1 MTTYEDMLYRIAA
14 ALLLLSAVAAVVRR
28 ARRILRRGEKWPP
41 QS

>member
-1 MTTYEDMLYRIAA
+1 MTTYEDMLYRLAA

-28 ARRILRRGEKWPP
+28 TRKLWRGEKWPP